1 MYLLILKRILWAV
14 PTLLVITMLAFA
26 LSKAAPGDPVALLLD
41 RTGDAPGS
49 DPKRAA
55 QAYQQTA
62 RILGLDRPAFYCA
75 LLPRAYVGAAQ
86 AKSSGLG
93 ATSWSGY
100 LPVFQ
105 WYGLDNQYHHWLSGI
120 LEGDFGRSWRDGRPV
135 GAKIRSAISWTLLLN
150 FFALILSFGISIPLG
165 VFMAR
170 HRGSWIDKSSK
181 FALFFLYALPSFWIA
196 VLLLIWLTGSAGGS
210 SWVQLIS
217 DSRAQQ
223 GWAAI
228 LAGAR
233 RMAVPVFCLTYGSLA
248 YIALQ
253 ARSAMEEVLEQPYI
267 RAALARGVPE
277 RIVIWRHAAKNAAFP
292 LITLVGSIFPALVS
306 GSVVVES
313 VFNLPGMGKLTLDA
327 IFGQDWPVVYAVLV
341 LTATLTMLGL
351 LVSDI
356 LYAWLDPRVRDSG
369 GGLTTGP

>member
-1 MYLLILKRILWAV
+1 MYSLILKRLFWAV
-14 PTLLVITMLAFA
+14 PTLLAITMLAFA
-26 LSKAAPGDPVALLLD
+26 LSKAAPGDPVVLLLD
-41 RTGDAPGS
+41 RTGDAPGG

-55 QAYQQTA
+55 QAYKETA
-62 RILGLDRPAFYCA
+62 RILGLDLPVFYCA
-75 LLPRAYVGAAQ
+75 LLPRAYAGTRQGQPAG
-86 AKSSGLG
+86 KIP
-93 ATSWSGY
+93 WSGY

-105 WYGLDNQYHHWLSGI
+105 WHGADNQYHRWLTGI
-120 LEGDFGRSWRDGRPV
+120 LRGDFGRSWRDGRPV

-150 FFALILSFGISIPLG
+150 LFALTLSFGISIPLG

-170 HRGSWIDKSSK
+170 QRGSWIDTSSK

-196 VLLLIWLTGSAGGS
+196 MLLLIWLTGTGGS
-210 SWVQLIS
+210 EWVQVVP
-217 DSRAQQ
+217 DSRTTQ

-233 RMAVPVFCLTYGSLA
+233 RIAVPVFCLTYGSLA

-253 ARSAMEEVLEQPYI
+253 ARSAMEDVLDQPYI
-267 RAALARGVPE
+267 RAALARGIPE
-277 RIVIWRHAAKNAAFP
+277 RTVVWRHAAKNAAFP

-341 LTATLTMLGL
+341 LTAALTMLGL
-351 LVSDI
+351 LLSDI

-369 GGLTTGP
+369 RGLTIRT